1 MRRNFRR
8 SRKFWHCDKDELAT
22 RLSIGSATPLS
33 PFLSLSLGLFCFS
46 GLFMQLPFATLS
58 ACGCC
63 CSRCP
68 CTRCRQWA
76 LVSARHF
83 FAADSAIFSLCCR
96 DSKHEK
102 SISKFMYTQI
112 ESAQRVQEK
121 WVKTRK
127 AAHTKKINKRK
138 TAKKWKTWLHCSHC
152 CSCNIYRMFNHRGKT
167 TSENAFK

>member
-33 PFLSLSLGLFCFS
+33 PFLSSSFFCFS

-83 FAADSAIFSLCCR
+83 FAADSAIFSLFCC

-112 ESAQRVQEK
+112 ESARSAGEMGK
-121 WVKTRK
+121 N
-127 AAHTKKINKRK
+127 KKSSTHKKSNTRK

-152 CSCNIYRMFNHRGKT
+152 CSGDIYRMFTRRGKT

>member
-22 RLSIGSATPLS
+22 RLSIGSATPL
-33 PFLSLSLGLFCFS
+33 PPTFLSFSFFCFS

-58 ACGCC
+58 ARGCC

-112 ESAQRVQEK
+112 ESAQSAGEMGKNKKRSTHKKNLQKKNSKEMENLAALLALLQLRYLQNVQPS
-121 WVKTRK
+121 
-127 AAHTKKINKRK
+127 
-138 TAKKWKTWLHCSHC
+138 WK
-152 CSCNIYRMFNHRGKT
+152 NNQ
-167 TSENAFK
+167 